1 MKAVVSKADLVMII
15 GKIQSIISN
24 KPAIPVLANVLIE
37 AIDDQLILSATDL
50 TTSMKCYTE
59 AKVIEEGSIALPAKK
74 FFQLVRELTAPQV
87 KISKTGSEIAEIVSG
102 SSVFKIN
109 GMQKNE
115 FPTIPDASGNAQI
128 SFSSITLKEMLYRS
142 VFSAARDDS
151 RYVLNGVNL
160 NICNST
166 ATFIATDGKRLAKLQ
181 TNIELDPSFQGGYI
195 LPLKAVDEMIKML
208 GESEERSTLSLT
220 PDKVFLETGNVVL
233 STKLL
238 SGQYP
243 DIEKVIPEISS
254 QPVGLHKDELIALL
268 RQVSLFISDTSGSV
282 RFIFTNGLLA
292 LTANSSNI
300 GEGLVTMPVDYSGDK
315 LEIAFNPFFFID
327 ILRHSKDEVVNFA
340 ITDSYNPGVITD
352 TSAALYVIMPM
363 RLSENVSKTQDP
375 AEMNDYKD
383 PAFT

>member
-1 MKAVVSKADLVMII
+1 MKAVVSKADLVTII
-15 GKIQSIISN
+15 SKIQSIITN

-59 AKVIEEGSIALPAKK
+59 AKVIEEGTIALPAKK

-87 KISKTGSEIAEIVSG
+87 KISKTGNEIAEIVSG
-102 SSVFKIN
+102 SSIFKIN

-115 FPTIPDASGNAQI
+115 FPTIPDSAGTAQL
-128 SFSSITLKEMLYRS
+128 SFSSSTLKEMLYRS
-142 VFSAARDDS
+142 VFSAARDDN

-160 NICNST
+160 NISNSI

-181 TNIELDPSFQGGYI
+181 TNVELDPSFQGGYI

-208 GESEERSTLSLT
+208 DQSDERATLSLT

-243 DIEKVIPEISS
+243 DIEKVIPETISPS
-254 QPVGLHKDELIALL
+254 LILHKDELISLL
-268 RQVSLFISDTSGSV
+268 RQVSLFISDTSSSV
-282 RFIFTNGLLA
+282 RFIFTNGQLA
-292 LTANSSNI
+292 LAANSSNI
-300 GEGLVTMPVDYSGDK
+300 GEGLVNMPVDYFGEK

-327 ILRHSKDEVVNFA
+327 ILRHSKD
-340 ITDSYNPGVITD
+340 
-352 TSAALYVIMPM
+352 
-363 RLSENVSKTQDP
+363 
-375 AEMNDYKD
+375 
-383 PAFT
+383 